1 MSAEEKII
9 ERILSARVSGIK
21 KTDLRKEYGEETDA
35 ILENLINQ
43 GHIVIDKKGTAH
55 YLWHKDFYFQSLLN
69 SDPKLKITFEAIKS
83 LQQSVDNA
91 LDRLKNIET
100 TTSDISTKV
109 KLTIEESEQNNSDK
123 ISLEFD
129 QFRNEFDTAIA
140 NHSSSIGWVEIA
152 KIRSELCNK
161 YNISDKRFYSLM
173 DELTNQ
179 YHDRY
184 ELSTGGYEGL
194 TVRGL
199 VHGFVRCI

>member
-1 MSAEEKII
+1 MSAEEKIVQ
-9 ERILSARVSGIK
+9 RILSARVSGIK
-21 KTDLRKEYGEETDA
+21 KTDLRKEYGQETDI

-43 GHIVIDKKGTAH
+43 GQILIDKKGTAH

-69 SDPKLKITFEAIKS
+69 SDPKLKMTHEAIKS
-83 LQQSVDNA
+83 LQQSIENI

-100 TTSDISTKV
+100 TTNDISTMA
-109 KLTIEESEQNNSDK
+109 KLTIEGTEQRNSDD

-161 YNISDKRFYSLM
+161 YSISDKRFYSLV

-179 YHDRY
+179 YHDKY

-194 TVRGL
+194 T
-199 VHGFVRCI
+199 

>member
-1 MSAEEKII
+1 
-9 ERILSARVSGIK
+9 
-21 KTDLRKEYGEETDA
+21 
-35 ILENLINQ
+35 
-43 GHIVIDKKGTAH
+43 
-55 YLWHKDFYFQSLLN
+55 LWHKDFYFQSLLN